1 MINLLKT
8 LSFLATCLAIC
19 LFASSIRADTNHT
32 FTTELQ
38 EVRTGSIDGKV
49 FLDVH
54 ISSSVGPSNCQ
65 GNVLRVDTT
74 ASVSQPDRQGIMES
88 VALEAMLTSKP
99 VIITVPTT
107 WNECVDGMPTMSFI
121 NLLKHAQ

>member
-1 MINLLKT
+1 MVNLLKT
-8 LSFLATCLAIC
+8 LSFLALCT
-19 LFASSIRADTNHT
+19 SISLISLSLRAETNHT

-65 GNVLRVDTT
+65 GNVLRVDTV
-74 ASVSQPDRQGIMES
+74 SVSQPGRQGVMES

-107 WNECVDGMPTMSFI
+107 WNDCVDGMPTMSYI
-121 NLLKHAQ
+121 NLLNHVQ

>member
-1 MINLLKT
+1 MGNLLKT
-8 LSFLATCLAIC
+8 LSFLTLSLSIG
-19 LFASSIRADTNHT
+19 LASSLSYAATNYT

-38 EVRTGSIDGKV
+38 EVRTGSINGKA

-54 ISSSVGPSNCQ
+54 IDTSVGPSNCQ
-65 GNVLRVDTT
+65 GSVLRVDTF
-74 ASVSQPDRQGIMES
+74 SVAKPGQQGIMES

-99 VIITVPTT
+99 VIITVPTA
-107 WNECVDGMPTMSFI
+107 WDECVDGMPTISYI